1 MPQFGSF
8 LTNRIISAD
17 QGLEDPIPAIIR
29 LLDLNGDRPDGP
41 MPPDGILKQ
50 LVSSKLRKR
59 DFIGGLVEIINSAYL
74 SGVMLD
80 VGLIRDTSGDDDTD
94 DETHETHEAATA
106 AIEDDAATEVNT
118 VRKKACK
125 SAWKGILCTAEKCE
139 LFHPKF
145 CSSASCGRTKES
157 RDQDCRAS
165 NLWHVRTKTKAKN
178 GLVGQKSAGASK
190 KPKPKVKA
198 KGKAKDKNRKPD
210 FERLKGQLHVAKLE
224 TQVARLK
231 VREQQL
237 KNQRG
242 HLADQSTSEK
252 TYAAVVA
259 SQPCQHAQADP
270 PATLQLR
277 MDKLEDQVERLIGG
291 IQLRMDKLEGHVE
304 RLIAGLLQELVGA
317 KTKD

>member
-1 MPQFGSF
+1 MTQFGSF
-8 LTNRIISAD
+8 FAKRIIPVD
-17 QGLEDPIPAIIR
+17 QKLEDSIPVITR

-41 MPPDGILKQ
+41 MPPEDILKQ
-50 LVSSKLRKR
+50 LVSSKFRKR
-59 DFIGGLVEIINSAYL
+59 DFIGVLIEIINRAHL

-80 VGLIRDTSGDDDTD
+80 LELEKSMSTEA
-94 DETHETHEAATA
+94 DE
-106 AIEDDAATEVNT
+106 EDDAATEDNT

-125 SAWKGILCTAEKCE
+125 SAWKGTRCTAKKCE

-145 CSSASCGRTKES
+145 CSSATCGRTKEN

-165 NLWHVRTKTKAKN
+165 NLWHVR
-178 GLVGQKSAGASK
+178 
-190 KPKPKVKA
+190 KPKPKKPKA
-198 KGKAKDKNRKPD
+198 KAKDKAKDKNRKPD
-210 FERLKGQLHVAKLE
+210 FERLKGQLRVVKLE

-259 SQPCQHAQADP
+259 SQPRQHAQADP
-270 PATLQLR
+270 PATLQPRMDKLEDQVERLIGTQSDVLSATEGLIDGLQLR
-277 MDKLEDQVERLIGG
+277 MDKLEDQVERLI
-291 IQLRMDKLEGHVE
+291 
-304 RLIAGLLQELVGA
+304 AGLETLSVEMLRHVHVGA
-317 KTKD
+317 KTKDSEHK